1 MMRVVAAIA
10 ALVAAGAAAEDLRN
24 LVVFVAGETSG
35 DDAQP
40 GREPTKPMQCAASW
54 LALIDRGA
62 SCQGNGAATTR

>member
-40 GREPTKPMQCAASW
+40 GREPTKPMQCAVS
-54 LALIDRGA
+54 
-62 SCQGNGAATTR
+62 